1 MICLPKTK
9 TLVAPLDRGI
19 TSATKNKPAFKMS
32 DIVNKT
38 GVPISVGHLLF
49 TRSLAFE
56 FDEFGRGLAG
66 CLLLPI
72 SFNTFNTTI

>member
-56 FDEFGRGLAG
+56 FDEFKFNFITNY
-66 CLLLPI
+66 CLSI
-72 SFNTFNTTI
+72 NDK